1 MVILFAISLIT
12 IIVGIIIFIINEV
25 FINGNSK
32 IYKISVAII
41 LIGFVFFE
49 IFAFYMLFNL
59 L

>member
-41 LIGFVFFE
+41 LIGFVFF
-49 IFAFYMLFNL
+49 
-59 L
+59 